1 MITKRGWMM
10 IVIDL
15 IVLME
20 LTASI
25 GIASR
30 FNDSMTAVFLYV
42 YIPTALVTIIISKI
56 CLNRFCPVDPAE
68 AEKIQPVFPLS

>member
-10 IVIDL
+10 IVIDM
-15 IVLME
+15 IVLLE

-30 FNDSMTAVFLYV
+30 FHDSMTVVFLYI
-42 YIPTALVTIIISKI
+42 YIPAALITIIISKI
-56 CLNRFCPVDPAE
+56 CLNRFCPADPAE
-68 AEKIQPVFPLS
+68 ADKIQPVSLLF